1 MLQTDESF
9 LNLVSNIS
17 KLQHANVVK
26 LVGYCLE
33 HRQHLLVY
41 EYCNNGTLSDVLHFG
56 DELNQKLSWN
66 ARIQIALGAARALE

>member
-1 MLQTDESF
+1 MPQGEESF

-26 LVGYCLE
+26 LVGYCVE
-33 HRQHLLVY
+33 HKQQLLVY
-41 EYCNNGTLSDVLHFG
+41 EYCGGVTLNDILHSG
-56 DELNQKLSWN
+56 DELNQKLTWN